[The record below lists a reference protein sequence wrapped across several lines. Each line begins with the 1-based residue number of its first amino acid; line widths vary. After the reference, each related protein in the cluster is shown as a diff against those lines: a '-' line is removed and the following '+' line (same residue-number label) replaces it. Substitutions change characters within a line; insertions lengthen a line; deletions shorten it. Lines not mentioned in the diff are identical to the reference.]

1 VNKLPLSARLRSG
14 THVRHEQTWANWKRY
29 LPIHGTGKGKGSS
42 ARNCGLGLRP
52 TCFVIIAIK
61 WSRRADTRRNTTRAE
76 RSGQCEKCRLSSTP
90 WIVVSVLYGSA
101 IFNCN
106 GGGSTSVD
114 NTIGSADGS
123 AAGGASEIAT
133 GELRPAMMA
142 CPLLPSLSADRL
154 CPYSF
159 GYPIA

>member
-1 VNKLPLSARLRSG
+1 MYPS
-14 THVRHEQTWANWKRY
+14 TVRVRDLLALETVAWDCVR
-29 LPIHGTGKGKGSS
+29 
-42 ARNCGLGLRP
+42 
-52 TCFVIIAIK
+52 CFVIIAIK

-76 RSGQCEKCRLSSTP
+76 RRQSQCEKCRLSSTP

-123 AAGGASEIAT
+123 AAGGASKIAT

-142 CPLLPSLSADRL
+142 CPLPPSLSADRL